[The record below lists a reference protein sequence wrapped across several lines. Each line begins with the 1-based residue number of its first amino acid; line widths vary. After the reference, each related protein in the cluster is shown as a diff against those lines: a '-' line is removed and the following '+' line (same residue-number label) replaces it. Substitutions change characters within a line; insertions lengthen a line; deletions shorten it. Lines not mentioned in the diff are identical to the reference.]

1 LVRHAGLPRRW
12 ADASALVAARA
23 ASTSVIRLVARV
35 VCITRM
41 LLSLQTIGK
50 AVQWATTHC
59 FPYLSYTISVNS
71 VQTMPALRLLFS
83 IVALLPAQAISQ
95 SPRTQVVMLGTGTP
109 IPDPDRMGPGVA
121 IVVDSVAYL
130 FDAGTGV
137 VRRAAAAGR
146 NGVKG
151 FAPPTPGA
159 QPAPRFDRLF
169 LTHLHS
175 DHTLGLAD
183 VIFTPWIQGKA
194 APLDIYGPPGTSRL
208 VRGILDGNTEDIA
221 ERVAASGGPAP
232 NGWNASVHEI
242 AEGLVFQ
249 DARVTVRAFAV
260 PHAGWK
266 YAFGYRIQ
274 TPDRVIVLSGD
285 ERANPNIA
293 EQCRGCDVLIHEVYS
308 DAGFATIPPVRQ
320 AYHAQAHTSATQL
333 GDIATKAKPALLIL
347 YHQLFFGS
355 SEETLLAEVR
365 SRFAGRVVSARDLDV
380 Y

>member
-1 LVRHAGLPRRW
+1 
-12 ADASALVAARA
+12 
-23 ASTSVIRLVARV
+23 
-35 VCITRM
+35 
-41 LLSLQTIGK
+41 
-50 AVQWATTHC
+50 
-59 FPYLSYTISVNS
+59 
-71 VQTMPALRLLFS
+71 
-83 IVALLPAQAISQ
+83 
-95 SPRTQVVMLGTGTP
+95 MLGTGTP
-109 IPDPDRMGPGVA
+109 VPDPDRSGPGVA

-151 FAPPTPGA
+151 FAARTVTA
-159 QPAPRFDRLF
+159 QPSPRFERLF

-183 VIFTPWIQGKA
+183 VIFSPWIQGRV

-208 VRGILDGNTEDIA
+208 VSGILDGNSEDIA
-221 ERVAASGGPAP
+221 ERVASSGGPSP
-232 NGWNASVHEI
+232 NGWKAVVHEV
-242 AEGLVFQ
+242 AEGIVFQ
-249 DARVTVRAFAV
+249 DSRIMVRAFAV
-260 PHAGWK
+260 PHAAWR

-274 TPDRVIVLSGD
+274 TPDRIIVISGD
-285 ERANPNIA
+285 ARANPNIA

-308 DAGFATIPPVRQ
+308 DAGFATLPPERQ

-333 GDIATKAKPALLIL
+333 GDIATQAKPGLLIL
-347 YHQLFFGS
+347 YHQLFFGA

-365 SRFAGRVVSARDLDV
+365 SRFGGRLVSAHDLEV